1 MSYQRFRSFIDLL
14 IVVVLETFKDPVAR
28 KMRLVRRA
36 RENSTSDSSKV
47 LKGMTDLAK
56 EKDKITSEP
65 FLTEQDL
72 KPKRWD
78 EALEKPSLDYSDFFE
93 EDIGLLPGITV
104 WEIENFLPN
113 RIDEALHGKFY
124 EGDCYIV
131 LKTTLEDNQNLD
143 WQIFYWIGSGAT
155 LDKKA
160 CSAIHAV
167 NLRNFLGAHCRTVRE
182 EQGEESE
189 QFIELF
195 PSGLIY
201 MEGGRTA
208 SGFFTVEEVEFTN
221 RMFRLHELANRI
233 YMEAVPL
240 EVSALDQRFI
250 FLVDTGF
257 KIYVWNGKKSKNT
270 MKQKARLLAEKI
282 NKEERKSKSE
292 LIFCNQ
298 DMESEEFWLVFGDGL
313 HSDQTKD
320 IGENTDP
327 TESKL
332 SDPILYRVCLGM
344 GYLELPQIYYK
355 PKPLTRKHFETKNVY
370 IMDCFSELFVWYVPN
385 NC

>member
-1 MSYQRFRSFIDLL
+1 
-14 IVVVLETFKDPVAR
+14 
-28 KMRLVRRA
+28 
-36 RENSTSDSSKV
+36 
-47 LKGMTDLAK
+47 MTDLAK
-56 EKDKITSEP
+56 EKDKIESEP
-65 FLTEQDL
+65 YLTEQDL

-78 EALEKPSLDYSDFFE
+78 EALEKPPLDYSDFFE
-93 EDIGLLPGITV
+93 EDVGLLPGITV

-113 RIDEALHGKFY
+113 RMDDALHGKFY

-143 WQIFYWIGSGAT
+143 WQIYYWIGSGAT

-182 EQGEESE
+182 EQAEESDA
-189 QFIELF
+189 FIELF
-195 PSGLIY
+195 PSGIIY

-233 YMEAVPL
+233 YMEAVSL
-240 EVSALDQRFI
+240 EASSLDPRFI
-250 FLVDTGF
+250 FLVDNGY
-257 KIYVWNGKKSKNT
+257 KIYIWNGKKSKNT

-298 DMESEEFWLVFGDGL
+298 DMEPEEFWLAVGGEQESVQRRDVCE
-313 HSDQTKD
+313 HNDSTETK
-320 IGENTDP
+320 
-327 TESKL
+327 L
-332 SDPILYRVCLGM
+332 VDPILYRVCLGM
-344 GYLELPQIYYK
+344 GYLELPQIDYK

-370 IMDCFSELFVWYVPN
+370 IMDCFSELFVWYVVD
-385 NC
+385 CFQ